1 MGNTASCCTKAE
13 KDDRIKGKGK
23 GNKKNDRVLESKML
37 PSTGTGTSTDAN
49 NSPSRANSQQDQL
62 EVREGNTGARA
73 VS

>member
-37 PSTGTGTSTDAN
+37 PSTGTAMSTDAAN
-49 NSPSRANSQQDQL
+49 TPTTGNSQQDEHEQL
-62 EVREGNTGARA
+62 
-73 VS
+73 